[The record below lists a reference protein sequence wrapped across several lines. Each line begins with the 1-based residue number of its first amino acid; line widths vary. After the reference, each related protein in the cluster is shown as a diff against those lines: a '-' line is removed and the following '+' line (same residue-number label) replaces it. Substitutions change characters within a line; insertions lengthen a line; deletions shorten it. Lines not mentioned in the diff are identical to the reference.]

1 MQAFSPQLHPPW
13 PSPGPAVLCRW
24 ANIDFLSLSWP
35 VELRAKHGLL
45 SPSSGRQ
52 GRPST
57 IGPGEQPSCHRGQ
70 ESTAGLRVRYL
81 SFSLCFLPLPH
92 FQAHVD
98 LFSCSGCPVAAIQH
112 VWVVKNGM
120 GWLSSLRSSGLTLR
134 NLVLAL
140 YFSKGSAFSS
150 AKTVW

>member
-81 SFSLCFLPLPH
+81 SFSLFFSPPAPFPSPRGFILMFRLPCGRHSACLGCEEWNGVAVLPTELWPH
-92 FQAHVD
+92 AEE
-98 LFSCSGCPVAAIQH
+98 LGACSV
-112 VWVVKNGM
+112 
-120 GWLSSLRSSGLTLR
+120 
-134 NLVLAL
+134 
-140 YFSKGSAFSS
+140 FF
-150 AKTVW
+150 